1 MTQDPAKFAEELRKA
16 AEFIRS
22 QDEATEKAKTEKIAK
37 ILVAARGLA
46 ELKRI
51 LSNETT
57 GR

>member
-1 MTQDPAKFAEELRKA
+1 MQNPSKFAEELRKVA
-16 AEFIRS
+16 KSLRE
-22 QDEATEKAKTEKIAK
+22 QDSTTEKAKTEKIAK

-51 LSNETT
+51 LSSEMT

>member
-1 MTQDPAKFAEELRKA
+1 MQDPTKFANELRKA
-16 AEFIRS
+16 AAYIRS
-22 QDEATEKAKTEKIAK
+22 QDEVTEKAKTEKIAK

-51 LSNETT
+51 LSSETT

>member
-1 MTQDPAKFAEELRKA
+1 MQDPTKFADELRKVA
-16 AEFIRS
+16 ASIRN
-22 QDEATEKAKTEKIAK
+22 QDEATQKAKTEKIAK

-51 LSNETT
+51 LSSETT